1 MLDDMN
7 DRLYSIDVVELSDLG
22 FQLYR
27 LTDEQMDLF
36 ATEMAKQ
43 AYDARQGI

>member
-7 DRLYSIDVVELSDLG
+7 DRLYSIDVAEMSDLG

-27 LTDEQMDLF
+27 LTDEEMDLF

-43 AYDARQGI
+43 ACDARQRI

>member
-7 DRLYSIDVVELSDLG
+7 DRLYPIDVVEMSDLDVL
-22 FQLYR
+22 LYG

-36 ATEMAKQ
+36 ATEMAKR

>member
-7 DRLYSIDVVELSDLG
+7 DRLYSIDVVEVSDLG
-22 FQLYR
+22 FQLSR

-36 ATEMAKQ
+36 ATEMAKRT
-43 AYDARQGI
+43 YDARQGI